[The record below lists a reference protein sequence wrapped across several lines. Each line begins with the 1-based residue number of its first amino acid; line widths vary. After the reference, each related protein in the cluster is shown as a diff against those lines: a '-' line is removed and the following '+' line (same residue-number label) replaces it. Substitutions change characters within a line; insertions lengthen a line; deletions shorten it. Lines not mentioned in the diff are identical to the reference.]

1 MPEFEG
7 VRVDEKFAE
16 RMEQHVN
23 KVMDALWDGLDAVD
37 VADMPETPSGEPW
50 DGCATC
56 STREVMVLT
65 TELVAE
71 GFRLGLIEHTGN
83 ET

>member
-23 KVMDALWDGLDAVD
+23 KVMDELYEGLDAED
-37 VADMPETPSGEPW
+37 IADMPEPPSHVPFC
-50 DGCATC
+50 GCGTC
-56 STREVMVLT
+56 STREVMVMT